1 MPFTSLQKLIPGA
14 AIKHGIVK
22 EFKAIQVCAAFN
34 SQIPLFFPEP
44 KAQKEAL
51 KVIKAKSY
59 KAGVLTIKVP
69 NSMWASE
76 ILMHGQQIIEKIN
89 KKLPKIKGTPIVK
102 EIKTSSMY

>member
-22 EFKAIQVCAAFN
+22 EFKAIQACSAFN
-34 SQIPLFFPEP
+34 SQIQLFFPES

-59 KAGVLTIKVP
+59 KAGVLTVKVP

-76 ILMHGQQIIEKIN
+76 ILMRSQQIIEKVN
-89 KKLPKIKGTPIVK
+89 AKLPKQKGSPVVK
-102 EIKTSSMY
+102 EIRTSSN